1 MAVTLTSPATLVAVS
16 QAALRTHA
24 CAKRGARSRSGVRAQ
39 QGFIFFFQQGSRS
52 EARGQPAAPACQ
64 RPQENSP
71 ARAGTGHW
79 APGGAG
85 QDGVPKEKCEG
96 GAAGVNP
103 GGGHLAFPGHP
114 SGTRGLFWELA
125 GRRVT
130 GRGALPGGGGSASV
144 RPDPAPLRTPGA
156 HEASPPL
163 LSATPHH
170 HPRGPPCW
178 GGPPPTP
185 YLLPLLALP
194 RLDEPGQ
201 DEGQNPSSPAP
212 APHGWGRLRGGWA
225 RAPPGKTA
233 RRGSASSPSAR
244 SQPGGDGEI
253 AAGPPRGANRRR
265 EGRGRALTVCAL
277 GRPLRKAP
285 PPS

>member
-1 MAVTLTSPATLVAVS
+1 MGTVAVTLTSPATLVAVS

-39 QGFIFFFQQGSRS
+39 QGFIFFFQQGSHS

-71 ARAGTGHW
+71 ARAGTGHRAERGRMGSPRRSARVEQQGLTLGGGTSPSQGTRV
-79 APGGAG
+79 APGGYFG
-85 QDGVPKEKCEG
+85 SWQDAESR
-96 GAAGVNP
+96 
-103 GGGHLAFPGHP
+103 GGGLC
-114 SGTRGLFWELA
+114 R
-125 GRRVT
+125 
-130 GRGALPGGGGSASV
+130 GGGSASV

-194 RLDEPGQ
+194 RLDESGQ